1 MLRLFWF
8 PKMFLLGL
16 KRKFWELKQRTS
28 EMIFSQV
35 DNPRLDERYNGLVY
49 LSEKM
54 KGDPL
59 CWQVTLD
66 ETESVRGELARVA
79 ARKL

>member
-1 MLRLFWF
+1 
-8 PKMFLLGL
+8 
-16 KRKFWELKQRTS
+16 
-28 EMIFSQV
+28 MIFSQV